1 MLACVGKELPLS
13 FTSGYFLHCKDEEPA
28 GVMTICL
35 WDSVCYKSQP
45 TILSFPQTSDE
56 LWLRHSSMLFFYR
69 KKFSKMLID
78 FKNDLLYLWGC
89 LTYSQGTPAICGHAA
104 REHASMCYFLEGDEM
119 IIPTNPQTH
128 PSLGKQTFA
137 SLFYKIC
144 IELI

>member
-1 MLACVGKELPLS
+1 MACVGKDLPLS

-35 WDSVCYKSQP
+35 WDSVCEV
-45 TILSFPQTSDE
+45 ILPSRLQMNCGYGT
-56 LWLRHSSMLFFYR
+56 LQCCLLQ
-69 KKFSKMLID
+69 KKTFSKMLID
-78 FKNDLLYLWGC
+78 LKNDLLYLWGC
-89 LTYSQGTPAICGHAA
+89 LTYSQGTPAICGHGA
-104 REHASMCYFLEGDEM
+104 RELASMCYFLEGDEM

-137 SLFYKIC
+137 SLFYKIR